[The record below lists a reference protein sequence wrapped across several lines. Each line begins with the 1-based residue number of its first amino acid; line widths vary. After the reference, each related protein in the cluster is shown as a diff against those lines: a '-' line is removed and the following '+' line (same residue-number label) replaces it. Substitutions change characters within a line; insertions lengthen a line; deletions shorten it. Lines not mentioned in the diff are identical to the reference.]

1 MSTTSMLKALRTDLK
16 QDECYAL
23 LEILDRLRSGGN
35 TIYGT
40 QGYIA
45 EIEKKY
51 NVSIEEINGKISEQ
65 CAHYKVSTERVGK
78 DLDLL

>member
-1 MSTTSMLKALRTDLK
+1 MSTMTMLKALRTEIK
-16 QDECYAL
+16 QDECHAL

-65 CAHYKVSTERVGK
+65 CSPYKVSQNRIGK

>member
-1 MSTTSMLKALRTDLK
+1 MSMLHALRSELK

-23 LEILDRLRSGGN
+23 LEIIDRLRNGGN

-40 QGYIA
+40 QGYIS

-51 NVSIEEINGKISEQ
+51 DVSIEDINSKISEQ
-65 CAHYKVSTERVGK
+65 CSHHKVSQHRIGK

>member
-1 MSTTSMLKALRTDLK
+1 MSTMTMLKALRTELK